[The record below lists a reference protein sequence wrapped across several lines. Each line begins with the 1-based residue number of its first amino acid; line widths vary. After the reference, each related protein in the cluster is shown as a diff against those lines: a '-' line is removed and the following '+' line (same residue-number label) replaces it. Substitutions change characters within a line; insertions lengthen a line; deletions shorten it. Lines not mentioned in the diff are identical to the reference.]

1 MNRQSR
7 ALSRSEILLWLA
19 FAACF
24 TAMLVQT
31 FRFAPATL
39 QRPRTVV
46 SNGDAKF
53 FEPLLVFLSEVSEGV
68 PEGASF
74 SLVPPDGEDRA
85 NWSAYFVAVG
95 QMRGRRVILANRFL
109 PPGSGGETPRFV
121 ACFRGTFSDSRFQR
135 VKRFRDGDLYEAV
148 P

>member
-1 MNRQSR
+1 MNRLPR
-7 ALSRSEILLWLA
+7 ALSRSEFLLWLA

-24 TAMLVQT
+24 AAMLVQT
-31 FRFAPATL
+31 FRFAPPTF

-53 FEPLLVFLSEVSEGV
+53 FEPLLVFLSEIAETV
-68 PEGASF
+68 PEGATF

-85 NWSAYFVAVG
+85 NWSAYFVAAG
-95 QMRGRRVILANRFL
+95 QVRGRRVILASRFL
-109 PPGSGGETPRFV
+109 PPASGGEAPRFV
-121 ACFRGTFSDSRFQR
+121 ACQGAFSDSRFRR
-135 VKRFRDGDLYEAV
+135 VRRFRDGDLYEAV